1 MSTPT
6 VALFTAST
14 PEHMSVNPA
23 GSEYPAGRSARDR
36 FVLERRPARA
46 VHDPWK
52 AQGVIVEDERAANGT
67 IVPVA
72 TIFLTGREC
81 PWRCLMCDLWMH
93 TIAEDTPRG
102 AIAAQIA
109 DARRVLASSHGAIEH
124 VKLYNAGSFFDP
136 RAVPVE
142 DYGSIAETLRG
153 CAHVI
158 VESHPAL
165 VGARTSAFVDAL
177 AKGPPDVRLE
187 VAMGL
192 ETAHRE
198 ALDRLNKGMNVG
210 DFVAAAG
217 RLAAMGVALRV
228 FLLVNPPFVPADVQ
242 DEWLMRSIDVAFDS
256 GASVVSL
263 IPTRT
268 GNGAIDAL
276 GAQEFRPPRLVDLE
290 RSFDA
295 GLERVPAHGRL
306 FVDLWDLERFAECS
320 ECLSERRDR
329 LRSMNLT
336 QQHVPRVTCA
346 TCGAGCSCL

>member
-1 MSTPT
+1 
-6 VALFTAST
+6 
-14 PEHMSVNPA
+14 MSV
-23 GSEYPAGRSARDR
+23 YPAGRSARDR
-36 FVLERRPARA
+36 FVLDRRPARA

-52 AQGVIVEDERAANGT
+52 PQGVIVEDERVADGT

-93 TIAEDTPRG
+93 TTTDDTPRG
-102 AIAAQIA
+102 AIAAQIV
-109 DARRVLASSHGAIEH
+109 DARRGLASSHVKIEH

-142 DYGSIAETLRG
+142 DYVAIAEALGG

-165 VGARTSAFVDAL
+165 VGPRTTAFVDAL
-177 AKGPPDVRLE
+177 TRQRPEVTLE

-192 ETAHRE
+192 ETAHPE
-198 ALDRLNKGMNVG
+198 ALDRINKGMNVD
-210 DFVAAAG
+210 DFIAAAA
-217 RLAAMGVALRV
+217 RLASMDVALRT
-228 FLLVNPPFVPADVQ
+228 FLLVNPPFVPASAH
-242 DEWLMRSIDVAFDS
+242 DEWMMRSIDVAFGS

-276 GAQEFRPPRLVDLE
+276 EVHEFAPPRLLDLE
-290 RSFDA
+290 RSLDA
-295 GLERVPAHGRL
+295 GLERVPRHGRL
-306 FVDLWDLERFAECS
+306 LVDLWDLERFAACGD
-320 ECLSERRDR
+320 CLAARRDR
-329 LRSMNLT
+329 LQTMNLT
-336 QQHVPRVTCA
+336 QQHVPRVICA
-346 TCGAGCSCL
+346 TCGAGASSHWSR